1 MRNLPRASR
10 TARYVSIALG
20 LGVIAAGA
28 VAVAPVSAATGA
40 HAALHPFTVSS
51 PNFRDDGRLP
61 VSAEL
66 GGPDAGASGCNG
78 QNMAPT
84 LRWTN
89 APAST
94 MGFAFTMNDVDAPRA
109 GGFHHWVVYN
119 IPAGVHQLAGH
130 GQNPFT
136 EGTNSFGQ
144 THYDGPAADRPGAP
158 LHLHRVRAVRGA
170 GARRGPHVRAA
181 PPGDRARR
189 GRRHQR
195 DRHLPAAARRL
206 IRARAIVLAH
216 DLVASL
222 QPDPKTRAGLRPLH
236 ELPL

>member
-1 MRNLPRASR
+1 MRNLLRASR
-10 TARYVSIALG
+10 TARFVSIALG

-28 VAVAPVSAATGA
+28 VAVAPVASAATGA
-40 HAALHPFTVSS
+40 HAGGAALHPFTISS

-66 GGPDAGASGCNG
+66 GGPDAGATGCNG
-78 QNMAPT
+78 QNQAPT

-109 GGFHHWVVYN
+109 GGFHHWIVYN

-136 EGTNSFGQ
+136 EGTTSFGR
-144 THYDGPAADRPGAP
+144 THYDGPCPPPTGQVHHYIFTVYALSVAQVPGAALTFEQLLQAIAP
-158 LHLHRVRAVRGA
+158 DVVGA
-170 GARRGPHVRAA
+170 TSVIGTFR
-181 PPGDRARR
+181 
-189 GRRHQR
+189 
-195 DRHLPAAARRL
+195 
-206 IRARAIVLAH
+206 
-216 DLVASL
+216 
-222 QPDPKTRAGLRPLH
+222 RPLDD
-236 ELPL
+236 

>member
-144 THYDGPAADRPGAP
+144 THYDGPCPPPTGQVHHYIFTVYALSVAQVPGAALTFEQLLQAIAP
-158 LHLHRVRAVRGA
+158 DVVGA
-170 GARRGPHVRAA
+170 TSVIGTFR
-181 PPGDRARR
+181 
-189 GRRHQR
+189 
-195 DRHLPAAARRL
+195 
-206 IRARAIVLAH
+206 
-216 DLVASL
+216 
-222 QPDPKTRAGLRPLH
+222 RPLDD
-236 ELPL
+236 